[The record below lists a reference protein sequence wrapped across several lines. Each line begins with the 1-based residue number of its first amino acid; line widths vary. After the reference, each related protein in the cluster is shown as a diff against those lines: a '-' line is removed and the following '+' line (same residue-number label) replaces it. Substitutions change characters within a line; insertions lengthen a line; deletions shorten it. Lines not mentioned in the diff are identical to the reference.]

1 MRWLSPAIKG
11 VATTVACLGNA
22 GLASPANAG
31 TVNSSLGSSVLV
43 TSACTVSGSTLN
55 FGNALNPVNA
65 AAVDATSTLTVQCTA
80 TTPYTLSLNAG
91 VNAGSATNFAGRVLK
106 SGSYALPYQLYVD
119 SGRSSVWGN
128 GTASATYSGLGS
140 GNTQSVTIYG
150 RLPSLTGMPPGVYTD
165 TVTVTISY

>member
-1 MRWLSPAIKG
+1 MALTA
-11 VATTVACLGNA
+11 VALGATVMAHE
-22 GLASPANAG
+22 ANAG

-65 AAVDATSTLTVQCTA
+65 GAVDATSTLTVQCTA

-91 VNAGSATNFAGRVLK
+91 VNAGSATNFAGRLLK
-106 SGSYALPYQLYVD
+106 SGSYTLPYQLYVD

-128 GTASATYSGLGS
+128 GTASATYSGLGT

-150 RLPSLTGMPPGVYTD
+150 RLPSLTGMAPGVYTD

>member
-1 MRWLSPAIKG
+1 MLMRWLQPATA
-11 VATTVACLGNA
+11 VMCLG
-22 GLASPANAG
+22 LAVCLPPATAG

-43 TSACTVSGSTLN
+43 TSACTVSGSALN

-80 TTPYTLSLNAG
+80 TTPYTLALNAG
-91 VNAGSATNFAGRVLK
+91 INAGSATNFTGRLLK
-106 SGSYALPYQLYVD
+106 SGAYSLPYQLYVD

-128 GTASATYSGLGS
+128 GTGSATYSGTGS
-140 GNTQSVTIYG
+140 GNPQSLTIYG
-150 RLPSLTGMPPGVYTD
+150 RLPSLTGIAPGVYTD